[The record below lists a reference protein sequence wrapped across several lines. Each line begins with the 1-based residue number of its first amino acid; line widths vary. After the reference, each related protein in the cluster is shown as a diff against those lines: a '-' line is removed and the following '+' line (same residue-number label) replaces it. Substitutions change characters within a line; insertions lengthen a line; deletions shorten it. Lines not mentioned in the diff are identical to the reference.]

1 MSHGTW
7 DAGPWGGGRWGWAV
21 QTGRKAPVTAP
32 TDLAANRSLSLIHS
46 MLLGWLFTKLSLTFL
61 IYTKRATSYL
71 ERLLKTRRDFPFGK
85 DLALVILK
93 NISSP
98 CKSLLQISCPFLLK
112 ASLFLLIRFKTLEST
127 LAPPLTPFNP
137 ISCQVLPFQFSPL
150 FSLITVVD
158 ASGSIL
164 KHSCHSI
171 YRLPFAILLLR
182 NLWLCHSVQRSREV
196 QTPSPRQCSWKR

>member
-1 MSHGTW
+1 MSHGTR
-7 DAGPWGGGRWGWAV
+7 DAGPGGWGHRGWAV
-21 QTGRKAPVTAP
+21 QTGRKAPVMAP
-32 TDLAANRSLSLIHS
+32 TDLAANRSLSLTHS

-71 ERLLKTRRDFPFGK
+71 ERLLKTRRGFPFGK

-98 CKSLLQISCPFLLK
+98 SKPVLQITCTFLLK

-127 LAPPLTPFNP
+127 LAPPLTLFNP
-137 ISCQVLPFQFSPL
+137 ISCQVLLFQFSPL

-171 YRLPFAILLLR
+171 YHLPLAILLLR
-182 NLWLCHSVQRSREV
+182 NL
-196 QTPSPRQCSWKR
+196 

>member
-1 MSHGTW
+1 MSLPYRSAALYVTW
-7 DAGPWGGGRWGWAV
+7 DLGRGAR
-21 QTGRKAPVTAP
+21 GRGTVGMGSPNWKEMAP

-182 NLWLCHSVQRSREV
+182 NL
-196 QTPSPRQCSWKR
+196 